1 MNMLQF
7 IRTLISLLLLF
18 SVLFGL
24 VYPAV
29 MTGFARLTFPG
40 KARGSVISVN
50 VIEMGSALI
59 GQPFSR
65 PEFFWGRPSATTP
78 QPYNAT
84 ASAGS
89 NLGPLNV
96 SLNERI
102 IERVAVLRENDPG
115 NSLPVPVDLVT
126 ASGSGLDP
134 HISPAAAF
142 YQVPRVARLRGLPE
156 DRVRRLVEE
165 QIENRPLDLFGEP
178 RVNVLLLNLLLK
190 RMAEKE

>member
-7 IRTLISLLLLF
+7 SRTLISLLLLF

-29 MTGFARLTFPG
+29 MTGFVRLTFPG

>member
-1 MNMLQF
+1 MLQF